1 MNITIIT
8 DAVNMKTLITIILLL
23 FPSWAFTQYNREYAQ
38 LTMKADSLFMEGDYE
53 GANQAFEE
61 ALRLTEFVQPVH
73 LYNGACA
80 AALAGDT
87 ETAFRRLFDRLE
99 RQQDWYTDNLQNDED
114 LFSLHNDERWNALTD
129 SMRVRKHRIEANF
142 DKPLRR
148 KLLMIEKTDQEVR
161 MVYLS
166 IHNSVPHDSIAEAE
180 AIKEMQRVDKINQQQ
195 ICQILDS
202 RGLVGRD
209 KVGNAVGT
217 FWTVIQH
224 ADVETQK
231 KYLPMFMEGAKR
243 GDITKEG
250 VAMLEDRINLFEGKP
265 QRYGSQI
272 VEDEQG
278 KPMLYQLLDASKVD
292 EWRQKMGMEPLDDYL
307 KKMNAHR

>member
-1 MNITIIT
+1 
-8 DAVNMKTLITIILLL
+8 MKTLITIILLL
-23 FPSWAFTQYNREYAQ
+23 FPSWAFAQYNKRYAE
-38 LTMKADSLFMEGDYE
+38 LTMQADSLFWEGEYE
-53 GANQAFEE
+53 ASSQTFGE
-61 ALRLTEFVQPVH
+61 ALKLVEYIQPNH

-129 SMRVRKHRIEANF
+129 SMMVRKHRIEANF

-166 IHNSVPHDSIAEAE
+166 THNSVPHDSIAEAE
-180 AIKEMQRVDKINQQQ
+180 AIKEMQRVDRINQEQ
-195 ICQILDS
+195 ICKILDS
-202 RGLVGRD
+202 RGLVGKD
-209 KVGNAVGT
+209 KVGNAVGV
-217 FWTVIQH
+217 FWTIIQH
-224 ADVETQK
+224 SDVATQK
-231 KYLPMFMEGAKR
+231 KYLPLFQEGAKK
-243 GDITKEG
+243 GDITQEG
-250 VAMLEDRINLFEGKP
+250 VAMLEDRINMFDGKP

-292 EWRQKMGMEPLDDYL
+292 EWRQEMGMEPLDDYL
-307 KKMNAHR
+307 RKMNAHR

>member
-1 MNITIIT
+1 
-8 DAVNMKTLITIILLL
+8 MKSFITLILLMV
-23 FPSWAFTQYNREYAQ
+23 PSWLAAQYNREYAQ
-38 LTMKADSLFMEGDYE
+38 LTTKADSLFMAGDFE
-53 GANQAFEE
+53 GANLAFGK
-61 ALRLTEFVQPVH
+61 ALQLTEYVQPVH

-80 AALAGDT
+80 AALVGDT
-87 ETAFRRLFDRLE
+87 ETAFQRLFARLE
-99 RQQDWYTDNLQNDED
+99 KQQDWYTDNIQNDED
-114 LFSLHNDERWNALTD
+114 LISLHTDERWSALTD
-129 SMRVRKHRIEANF
+129 SMMVRKRRIEANF

-161 MVYLS
+161 MIYLS
-166 IHNSVPHDSIAEAE
+166 AHNSIPHDSIAEAE
-180 AIKEMQRVDKINQQQ
+180 ALKEMQRVDKINQEQ
-195 ICQILDS
+195 ICKILDS
-202 RGLVGRD
+202 RGLVGKD
-209 KVGNAVGT
+209 KVGNAVGV

-231 KYLPMFMEGAKR
+231 KYLPLFIEGVQR
-243 GDITKEG
+243 GDITQEG
-250 VAMLEDRINLFEGKP
+250 VAMLEDRINMFEGKP

-292 EWRQKMGMEPLDDYL
+292 EWRQEMGMEPLADYL

>member
-1 MNITIIT
+1 M
-8 DAVNMKTLITIILLL
+8 NMKTLIVLGLLV
-23 FPSWAFTQYNREYAQ
+23 PSLAFAQYNKRYAE
-38 LTMKADSLFMEGDYE
+38 LTMQADSLFWEGEYE
-53 GANQAFEE
+53 ASSQAFGE
-61 ALRLTEFVQPVH
+61 ALKLVEYIQPNH

-87 ETAFRRLFDRLE
+87 ETAFQRLFGRLE
-99 RQQDWYTDNLQNDED
+99 KQQDWYSDNIHNDED
-114 LFSLHNDERWNALTD
+114 LFSLHNDERWNVLMD
-129 SMRVRKHRIEANF
+129 SIMVRKRRIEANF

-148 KLLMIEKTDQEVR
+148 KLQLIEKTDQDVR
-161 MVYLS
+161 IAYLS
-166 IHNSVPHDSIAEAE
+166 ARSTQPHDSIAEAE
-180 AIKEMQRVDKINQQQ
+180 AIKEMQRVDRINQEQ
-195 ICQILDS
+195 ICKILDS
-202 RGLVGRD
+202 RGLVGKD
-209 KVGNAVGT
+209 KVGNAVGV

-231 KYLPMFMEGAKR
+231 KYLPLFIEGAQR
-243 GDITKEG
+243 GDITQEG
-250 VAMLEDRINLFEGKP
+250 VAMMEDRINMFEGKP

-292 EWRQKMGMEPLDDYL
+292 KWRQEMGMEPLDDYL